1 MLNWQ
6 HRFDGLHALEASP
19 ADIKATRALRERS
32 GNDKMQARRIK
43 RFAQRNRR
51 SCHIR
56 PAKKK
61 KESRLRVRWKKKRK
75 KIEGTS
81 VHESKRMLKNRTG
94 LFVSIFS
101 SSSPFSSFQFEWKWI
116 KYYEDRFFFFSFE
129 EWEQNWTRE
138 LGINISQNWKWYS
151 YTNFPFFKRACLKF
165 LSIYIL
171 ILL

>member
-6 HRFDGLHALEASP
+6 HRFDGLHAPEASP

-61 KESRLRVRWKKKRK
+61 KNLVSVLDEKKKEK
-75 KIEGTS
+75 K
-81 VHESKRMLKNRTG
+81 
-94 LFVSIFS
+94 
-101 SSSPFSSFQFEWKWI
+101 
-116 KYYEDRFFFFSFE
+116 
-129 EWEQNWTRE
+129 
-138 LGINISQNWKWYS
+138 
-151 YTNFPFFKRACLKF
+151 
-165 LSIYIL
+165 
-171 ILL
+171 

>member
-6 HRFDGLHALEASP
+6 HRFDGLHAPEASP

-61 KESRLRVRWKKKRK
+61 KNLVSVLDEKKKRK

-81 VHESKRMLKNRTG
+81 VHESKR
-94 LFVSIFS
+94 
-101 SSSPFSSFQFEWKWI
+101 
-116 KYYEDRFFFFSFE
+116 
-129 EWEQNWTRE
+129 
-138 LGINISQNWKWYS
+138 
-151 YTNFPFFKRACLKF
+151 C
-165 LSIYIL
+165 
-171 ILL
+171 

>member
-6 HRFDGLHALEASP
+6 HRFDGLHAPEASP

-61 KESRLRVRWKKKRK
+61 KNLVSVLDEKKKRK

-81 VHESKRMLKNRTG
+81 VHESKRR
-94 LFVSIFS
+94 
-101 SSSPFSSFQFEWKWI
+101 
-116 KYYEDRFFFFSFE
+116 
-129 EWEQNWTRE
+129 
-138 LGINISQNWKWYS
+138 
-151 YTNFPFFKRACLKF
+151 
-165 LSIYIL
+165 
-171 ILL
+171 

>member
-6 HRFDGLHALEASP
+6 HRFDGLHAPEASP

-61 KESRLRVRWKKKRK
+61 KESRLRVRWKKKK
-75 KIEGTS
+75 KKNRRNECSRIEET
-81 VHESKRMLKNRTG
+81 LKNRTG

-101 SSSPFSSFQFEWKWI
+101 SSSPFSSFQFERKWI
-116 KYYEDRFFFFSFE
+116 KYYEDRFFFFFVRMRTKL
-129 EWEQNWTRE
+129 NTWTRDQHFSKLE
-138 LGINISQNWKWYS
+138 IVFIH
-151 YTNFPFFKRACLKF
+151 KF
-165 LSIYIL
+165 LNALVSSFFQYIF
-171 ILL
+171 